1 MLELPKKKKKI
12 SITVIEMNFL
22 EHQVI
27 SEMTFIS
34 YVWIWLRKH
43 LDIQLYSQCD
53 FNSVSLQKK
62 IFYGAMLT
70 LYDLLISKK
79 QAL

>member
-1 MLELPKKKKKI
+1 MRPINSSKNVNFLFLTLHSEYQMLELPKKKKKI

-34 YVWIWLRKH
+34 YVWI
-43 LDIQLYSQCD
+43 
-53 FNSVSLQKK
+53 
-62 IFYGAMLT
+62 
-70 LYDLLISKK
+70 
-79 QAL
+79 